1 MADLGY
7 DIMTIVDVIEGGF
20 NKEPVGI
27 TKYENRKIIQMEVTL
42 NENYNERD

>member
-7 DIMTIVDVIEGGF
+7 DIMAIVDTIEGGF
-20 NKEPVGI
+20 NKELVGI
-27 TKYENRKIIQMEVTL
+27 TNYENRKIMQMEVTL